1 MNVNQNKAKLTKMV
15 CVHKAIAHPTRLA
28 IIHLLEQKEY
38 LFVNEICQ
46 ILSCEQSNVSHHLT
60 NMKTSGIL
68 QSHKKGLNIYY
79 SLKVHEVSKTTDF
92 L

>member
-15 CVHKAIAHPTRLA
+15 CVLKAIAHPTRLA

-46 ILSCEQSNVSHHLT
+46 ILNCEQSNVSHHLT
-60 NMKTSGIL
+60 NIPVAYYNL
-68 QSHKKGLNIYY
+68 IKKG
-79 SLKVHEVSKTTDF
+79 
-92 L
+92 